1 MIEPGKRVGLFVT
14 CLVDFFRP
22 SVGFAAVK
30 LLEQRQTLLVVT
42 GIAAQGGER
51 IWREGDEIGDRQP
64 PRHIFDIRVK
74 AAIFVDDEDRG

>member
-1 MIEPGKRVGLFVT
+1 LPVVSGR
-14 CLVDFFRP
+14 DFSHLAAAREILRHL
-22 SVGFAAVK
+22 AAVK

-64 PRHIFDIRVK
+64 PRHIFDIRVE